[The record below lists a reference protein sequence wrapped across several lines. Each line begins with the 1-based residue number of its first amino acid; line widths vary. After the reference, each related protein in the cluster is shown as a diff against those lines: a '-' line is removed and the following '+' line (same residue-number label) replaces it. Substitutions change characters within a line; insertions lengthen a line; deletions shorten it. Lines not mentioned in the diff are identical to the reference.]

1 MDNMLRSSLP
11 AKIGY
16 AFMRAWDGCILNKAF
31 KAIGEMWHK
40 STARRVVH
48 GFLYIPSTLV
58 YSRFYKILNWFN
70 GVMFSLGEKL
80 RPCVDNSVVF
90 RAASSFS
97 SSKFVEES
105 AILGGIKKLGMRGVL
120 LVLFAMYLPLDVL
133 IRDVI
138 GIAALSSIW
147 DEAFL
152 IFCVMYILW
161 DMVIIRRDRI
171 KPSVTPL
178 DAPLIFFICA
188 ALLIMAI
195 VSPKIS
201 IAIAGYRAVCQ
212 FMLWFFVLTRLL
224 RSERDVKIFYF
235 SVCIMAVCV
244 AFHSIYQYVIGVEI
258 PSTWVAASEMGVRTR
273 AFSITGS
280 PNILGSLMVLC
291 APMLAALIY
300 YVKPLWLKLVM
311 WGLTIVMCLA
321 TLVTFSRGAWFG
333 LAIAVV
339 LFGLI
344 VDRKILFLAALGAG
358 GLIMFVPE
366 ISNRITFLFTS
377 DFAAANSAGG
387 RAQRWAI
394 GWTLL
399 RTNPIFGFGLGRFGG
414 AIAMQ
419 NQVIEGL
426 DYFYMDN
433 YYMKTLVE
441 MGYAGLVSY
450 IYLLLQKILWAARG
464 IFKTRKNPMSLLT
477 RGMFCG
483 MMGVLAHSFFE
494 NIFEVPYMNAYF
506 WGFAA
511 AIMCVGFLRRKA
523 V

>member
-1 MDNMLRSSLP
+1 MLRNSLP

-16 AFMRAWDGCILNKAF
+16 AFMRAWNGCVMNKGFA
-31 KAIGEMWHK
+31 ALGRCWRK
-40 STARRVVH
+40 SSVRRVSRR
-48 GFLYIPSTLV
+48 FLSIPSTLV
-58 YSRFYKILNWFN
+58 YSRFYKLLNWLN
-70 GVMFSLGEKL
+70 GVIFKVNEKL
-80 RPCVDNSVVF
+80 RPAVDNSAIF
-90 RAASSFS
+90 RACSSFS
-97 SSKFVEES
+97 KSKLVENS
-105 AILGGIKKLGMRGVL
+105 AVLSTLKSLGMRGL
-120 LVLFAMYLPLDVL
+120 LLIAFAMYLPLDVI
-133 IRDVI
+133 IRDVVAI
-138 GIAALSSIW
+138 PALSSIW

-152 IFCVMYILW
+152 LFCVVYILW
-161 DMVIIRRDRI
+161 DMIITRRERI

-178 DAPLIFFICA
+178 DAPLIFFMCV
-188 ALLIMAI
+188 ALFIMAV
-195 VSPKIS
+195 VSPKMS

-224 RSERDVKIFYF
+224 RSERDVRILYF
-235 SVCIMAVCV
+235 SICAMAVGI
-244 AFHSIYQYVIGVEI
+244 ALHGIYQYIVGVEI
-258 PSTWVAASEMGVRTR
+258 PSNWVAESEMGVRTR
-273 AFSITGS
+273 AFSIIGS
-280 PNILGSLMVLC
+280 PNIMGALMVMC

-300 YVKPLWLKLVM
+300 YVKPLWLKIVM
-311 WGLTIVMCLA
+311 WGLTVIMCLA

-333 LAIAVV
+333 LAIAVL

-344 VDRKILFLAALGAG
+344 VDRKILVLAAVGVT
-358 GLIMFVPE
+358 GLIMLVPE

-377 DFAAANSAGG
+377 DFAEANSAGG
-387 RAQRWAI
+387 RAQRWQI

-419 NQVIEGL
+419 NQVVEGL

-441 MGYAGLVSY
+441 MGYAGLGAY
-450 IYLLLQKILWAARG
+450 IYLLLQKVLWTVRG
-464 IFKTRKNPMSLLT
+464 IFKTRKNPMSILT

-483 MMGVLAHSFFE
+483 MIGVLSHSFFE

-511 AIMCVGFLRRKA
+511 TIMCVSFLRRKA
-523 V
+523 VK

>member
-1 MDNMLRSSLP
+1 MDNMLRNSLP

-16 AFMRAWDGCILNKAF
+16 AFMRAWRGCILHKMASGF
-31 KAIGEMWHK
+31 SKLWHK
-40 STARRVVH
+40 SRTRRVAH
-48 GFLYIPSTLV
+48 RFLSIPSTLV
-58 YSRFYKILNWFN
+58 YSRFYKLLNNFN
-70 GVMFSLGEKL
+70 GMLFNLGEKL
-80 RPCVDNSVVF
+80 RPAVD
-90 RAASSFS
+90 
-97 SSKFVEES
+97 SSKIFKLCRKFSASAFVEKS
-105 AILGGIKKLGMRGVL
+105 VILSSLKKLGMRGLL
-120 LVLFAMYLPLDVL
+120 LVAFAMYLPLDVL

-147 DEAFL
+147 DEAFML
-152 IFCVMYILW
+152 FCVGYILW
-161 DMVIIRRDRI
+161 DMVIIKRERI

-178 DAPLIFFICA
+178 DAPLFFFICA
-188 ALLIMAI
+188 SLFIMAV
-195 VSPKIS
+195 VSPKLS

-224 RSERDVKIFYF
+224 RSERDVKILYF

-244 AFHSIYQYVIGVEI
+244 AFHSIYQYIVGVEI

-291 APMLAALIY
+291 APMIAALIY
-300 YVKPLWLKLVM
+300 YVKPLWLKLCM
-311 WGLTIVMCLA
+311 WALTIVMCLA

-333 LAIAVV
+333 LAVAVV
-339 LFGLI
+339 LFCLL
-344 VDRKILFLAALGAG
+344 VDRKLLLIAAVGAG
-358 GLIMFVPE
+358 ALIMFVPE

-419 NQVIEGL
+419 NQVMEGI

-441 MGYAGLVSY
+441 MGYAGLSAY
-450 IYLLLQKILWAARG
+450 IYLLVQKLLWSVRG

-477 RGMFCG
+477 RGMLCG
-483 MMGVLAHSFFE
+483 MVGVLSHSFFE

-511 AIMCVGFLRRKA
+511 VIMCVSFLRRKA

>member
-1 MDNMLRSSLP
+1 
-11 AKIGY
+11 
-16 AFMRAWDGCILNKAF
+16 MRAWQGCVLNKIAKGF
-31 KAIGEMWHK
+31 GELWHK
-40 STARRVVH
+40 SRTRRIVH
-48 GFLYIPSTLV
+48 RFLSIPSTFM
-58 YSRFYKILNWFN
+58 YSRFYKVLNWFN
-70 GVMFSLGEKL
+70 GLMFSLGEKL
-80 RPCVDNSVVF
+80 RPAVDNSQIF
-90 RAASSFS
+90 GLCRKISASG
-97 SSKFVEES
+97 FVNNS
-105 AILGGIKKLGMRGVL
+105 AVLSGIKKLGMRGIL
-120 LVLFAMYLPLDVL
+120 IAAFAMYLPLDVF

-138 GIAALSSIW
+138 GVDALSSIW

-152 IFCVMYILW
+152 LLCVGYILW
-161 DMVIIRRDRI
+161 DMVIIRKSRI

-178 DAPLIFFICA
+178 DATIIFFMCA
-188 ALLIMAI
+188 GLFVMAV
-195 VSPKIS
+195 VSPKLS

-224 RSERDVKIFYF
+224 RSERDIEIFYF

-244 AFHSIYQYVIGVEI
+244 AFHSIYQYVVGVEI
-258 PSTWVAASEMGVRTR
+258 PANWVAASEVGVRTR

-291 APMLAALIY
+291 APMIAALIY

-333 LAIAVV
+333 LAVAVV
-339 LFGLI
+339 LFCLMVDIKLLLI
-344 VDRKILFLAALGAG
+344 AVVGAMGVILC
-358 GLIMFVPE
+358 VPE
-366 ISNRITFLFTS
+366 ISNRIAFLFTS

-387 RAQRWAI
+387 RAQRWEI
-394 GWTLL
+394 GWRLL

-419 NQVIEGL
+419 NQVVEGI

-441 MGYAGLVSY
+441 MGYVGLVSY
-450 IYLLLQKILWAARG
+450 LYLLLRKILWSVRG
-464 IFKTRKNPMSLLT
+464 IFKTRKKPISLLS

-483 MMGVLAHSFFE
+483 MMGVLAHSYFE
-494 NIFEVPYMNAYF
+494 NIFEVPYMNSYF

-511 AIMCVGFLRRKA
+511 AIMCIGFLRRKPMENNK
-523 V
+523 